1 MYIRIILLWIGLFFT
16 MQVSAQQTSP
26 AARELVGEW
35 VIAKVS
41 TRLYAQDGGR
51 LLDNRMIVSKDS
63 IAMIRGFVPLSILFR
78 MEDCTIIHSYGVET
92 GKYTV
97 RGNDQLIYFRSQ
109 GLKPDNSR
117 VMEGPSWVYHIQNG
131 AVLTIDMPPGNYVDK
146 QSKLPVKLVYTCYY
160 EKKK

>member
-16 MQVSAQQTSP
+16 IQLSAQQTSP

-35 VIAKVS
+35 VITKVA
-41 TRLYAQDGGR
+41 TKLYAQDGGR
-51 LLDNRMIVSKDS
+51 LLDSRTIVSKDS
-63 IAMIRGFVPLSILFR
+63 IAMVRGFVPLSISFR
-78 MEDCTIIHSYGVET
+78 MEDCTIIHSYGVEA

-109 GLKPDNSR
+109 GLKPDNKP
-117 VMEGPSWVYHIQNG
+117 VTEGPSWEYHILNG
-131 AVLTIDMPPGNYVDK
+131 IVLTINMPPGNYVDK